1 MHAMAVRPS
10 KPTTVSNIHAV
21 VGKHDSTVKEAAR
34 AQAEKLAPVSLEDL
48 STEIIDGDAN
58 YADAAA
64 ERIYATIAALQTLPF
79 FGGEKLVWLKSASF
93 LADDVLGQSNA
104 VTEALEA
111 LAELL
116 EAGLPPEVRFLISAV
131 DVDKR
136 RRFLKVLG
144 KVGQMSVHDGV
155 DNAKS
160 GWEEK
165 ASGLVAQCATARKLR
180 FEPEAEQLFTLLTGG
195 DKLQIE
201 NELEKIDLYL
211 GSERRE
217 VTLDDVRQLVSRS
230 RDSVIFELSEAIQR
244 RQLDDALE
252 LLGQL
257 LEQKEKAMGILL
269 VAIVPAVRN
278 LLLVKDLQENHG
290 VRRAENAYR
299 FGDVL
304 ERLPPETT
312 AHLPRKKDGTVNAS
326 GLGFAAQASSRFTIA
341 ELQAGLRS
349 CLEANLALVT
359 TGTEPR
365 IILEQLLVR
374 LLLSRPPAA
383 VAAAMTR

>member
-1 MHAMAVRPS
+1 MLAMAVRPS
-10 KPTTVSNIHAV
+10 KPTTASNIHAV

-34 AQAEKLAPVSLEDL
+34 AQAGKLAPVSLEDL
-48 STEIIDGDAN
+48 STEIIDGETT
-58 YADAAA
+58 YADSAA
-64 ERIYATIAALQTLPF
+64 ERIYATIGALQTLPF

-93 LADDVLGQSNA
+93 LADNVLGQSKA
-104 VTEALEA
+104 VIEALEA

-116 EAGLPPEVRFLISAV
+116 EAGLPPGVRFLISAV

-155 DNAKS
+155 DNAKT

-165 ASGLVAQCATARKLR
+165 AEGLVAQRVAVRKLR
-180 FEPEAEQLFTLLTGG
+180 FEPEAERLFTLLTGG
-195 DKLQIE
+195 DQLQIE

-211 GSERRE
+211 GPDRRE
-217 VTLDDVRQLVSRS
+217 VTLDDVHGLVSRS
-230 RDSVIFELSEAIQR
+230 RASVIFELGDAIQR
-244 RQLDDALE
+244 RKLDHALV
-252 LLGQL
+252 LLAQL
-257 LEQKEKAMGILL
+257 LEQKETAMGILL
-269 VAIVPAVRN
+269 VAIVPTVRN

-290 VRRAENAYR
+290 VRRAENAFR

-304 ERLPPETT
+304 ARLPPETT
-312 AHLPRKKDGTVNAS
+312 AHLPRKKDGTVNAF
-326 GLGFAAQASSRFTIA
+326 GLGFAAQSTSRFTLA

-359 TGTEPR
+359 TGTEAR
-365 IILEQLLVR
+365 ILLEQLLVR
-374 LLLSRPPAA
+374 LLSRPPAA
-383 VAAAMTR
+383 VAAPMTP